1 MKISWIKQEKDD
13 KNFEIAER
21 LGMEV
26 HHLNDPEEVDKTIN
40 KLVNENYNMII
51 LSNELAGFSEDIIK
65 KYQTDRN
72 INIIISP
79 RKWTNEQLGTEHLH
93 KLFVIRFAHND

>member
-1 MKISWIKQEKDD
+1 MKISWIKQEKDK
-13 KNFEIAER
+13 KNFTIAEK

-26 HHLNDPEEVDKTIN
+26 YNLNDPEEVDKTIN
-40 KLVNENYNMII
+40 KLVDENYNTII

-65 KYQTDRN
+65 KYQTNKN

-79 RKWTNEQLGTEHLH
+79 RK
-93 KLFVIRFAHND
+93 